1 MIGLFLRFYRGYTL
15 SALMKE
21 PAHWFFSLLNQAF
34 KIDAD
39 EHLKLLGVAAY
50 PHMKQAQAD
59 ELRSA
64 YVDASRDIL
73 EILKDYSDESGIQKL
88 KKEM

>member
-1 MIGLFLRFYRGYTL
+1 MRFYNGYTL

-34 KIDAD
+34 KVDAE
-39 EHLKLLGVAAY
+39 EHLKMLGVAAY
-50 PHMKQAQAD
+50 PHMKQQQAND
-59 ELRSA
+59 LRRA

-73 EILKDYSDESGIQKL
+73 EVLQDFENEDGINQL